1 MKQVIDNQMFVT
13 KRNGEV
19 VNFDPEKIKVAI
31 GKCIRA
37 AKKEI
42 NQEGLNQI
50 VNSIVEEIQTRFID
64 FYPNV
69 ENVQDIVEKHLID
82 NDLYEI
88 AKGYI
93 LYRAK
98 RREDREKQQE
108 ITIEKAKL
116 GKLRVKK
123 RDGRTILFDINKIN
137 QIIKDAVKGFEEDVS
152 VEEISKEVIK
162 NIYDGVSVDEIEK
175 ALILA
180 SISFIEKDPSYN
192 FVSSKLFLYKLYR
205 EVVGEPYNNSNME
218 NLYRSSFTYSIQKG
232 IEEGI
237 LDKRLLEFDLEKL
250 SKELI
255 IERDNLIQYMGLEI
269 LYDRYFGRIGNRR
282 IEMPQTFWMRVA
294 MGLAVL
300 EGENK
305 NEKAIEFY
313 NLLSSLKFISS
324 SPTLFNS
331 GSTHAQLSSCYLT
344 TVMDDLHH
352 IFKSYGDNAQLSKWS
367 GGVANDW
374 SNIRGVGSIIQSNRI
389 ESQGV
394 IPFLKIANDAALA
407 INRSGRKR
415 GAVVAYL
422 ETWHFEIEDFLD
434 LKRNTGDERR
444 RTHDMN
450 TANWIPDLF
459 MKRVMNNE
467 KWTLFSPH
475 DVLDLH
481 DLYGKKFEKRYEEY
495 EEMARRGEIKQFKIV
510 DAVKLWRKML
520 SMLFETGHPW
530 ITFKDPCNIRS
541 PQDHIGVVHSSN
553 LCTEITLN
561 TSEDEI
567 AVCNLGS
574 INLGRHVID
583 GKLDA
588 ELIEKTVRTAIRMLD
603 NVIDINFYPTK
614 EARNSNLKH
623 RPIGFGLMGFQD
635 ALYKLDINF
644 DSKDA
649 IEFADRSMEIISYYA
664 ILTSSELAK
673 ERGTY
678 ESYNGSKWN
687 RGIFPIDTIDL
698 LEEERGMKI
707 DVSRD
712 EKLDWTP
719 VRKHV
724 KEFGMRNSNVMAI
737 APTATIGNISG
748 AYPCIEPIYKN
759 IYVKANVTG
768 EFTIVNHYLINDL
781 KKLNLW
787 NDEMLEQLKFND
799 GNLNKIGSIPD
810 KLKDKYKEAF
820 DIEATTLIDLAAVRG
835 KWIDQSQSL
844 NIFIKGVSGR
854 KLDDAYMHAWTKGL
868 KTTYYMRGMAATQ
881 IEKSTLDAQ
890 KYGFTQKRDNEN
902 IKTEDIVVQDDS
914 IKISSIA
921 VKPAITVPEVKEKP
935 KLCLIEDPDC
945 EACQ

>member
-1 MKQVIDNQMFVT
+1 
-13 KRNGEV
+13 
-19 VNFDPEKIKVAI
+19 
-31 GKCIRA
+31 
-37 AKKEI
+37 
-42 NQEGLNQI
+42 L
-50 VNSIVEEIQTRFID
+50 
-64 FYPNV
+64 
-69 ENVQDIVEKHLID
+69 
-82 NDLYEI
+82 
-88 AKGYI
+88 
-93 LYRAK
+93 
-98 RREDREKQQE
+98 
-108 ITIEKAKL
+108 
-116 GKLRVKK
+116 
-123 RDGRTILFDINKIN
+123 
-137 QIIKDAVKGFEEDVS
+137 
-152 VEEISKEVIK
+152 
-162 NIYDGVSVDEIEK
+162 
-175 ALILA
+175 
-180 SISFIEKDPSYN
+180 
-192 FVSSKLFLYKLYR
+192 
-205 EVVGEPYNNSNME
+205 
-218 NLYRSSFTYSIQKG
+218 
-232 IEEGI
+232 
-237 LDKRLLEFDLEKL
+237 
-250 SKELI
+250 
-255 IERDNLIQYMGLEI
+255 
-269 LYDRYFGRIGNRR
+269 
-282 IEMPQTFWMRVA
+282 
-294 MGLAVL
+294 
-300 EGENK
+300 
-305 NEKAIEFY
+305 
-313 NLLSSLKFISS
+313 
-324 SPTLFNS
+324 
-331 GSTHAQLSSCYLT
+331 
-344 TVMDDLHH
+344 
-352 IFKSYGDNAQLSKWS
+352 
-367 GGVANDW
+367 
-374 SNIRGVGSIIQSNRI
+374 
-389 ESQGV
+389 
-394 IPFLKIANDAALA
+394 
-407 INRSGRKR
+407 
-415 GAVVAYL
+415 
-422 ETWHFEIEDFLD
+422 LD
-434 LKRNTGDERR
+434 LKRKTGDVRR

-574 INLGRHVID
+574 INFGRHVID

-768 EFTIVNHYLINDL
+768 EFTIVNHYLVNDL